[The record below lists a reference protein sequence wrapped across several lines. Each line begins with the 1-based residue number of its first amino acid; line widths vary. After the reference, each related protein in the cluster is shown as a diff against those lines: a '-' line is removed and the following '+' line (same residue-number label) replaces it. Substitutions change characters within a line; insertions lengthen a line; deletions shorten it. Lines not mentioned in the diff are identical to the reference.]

1 MNAIEAVLIGG
12 FVGAV
17 VMAAIGVVLDWRRG
31 EREAE
36 ESQKQRAHD
45 LEVRRLEHQHQVE
58 RAIVEDAARLRDAR
72 FARLSEDARELAK
85 ALFDLE
91 RLALLLQWAQPSDK
105 AELERLETSARIRFQ
120 SARAGLILDA
130 DGARLTTTF
139 ESLTREIA
147 EYQSMLQSHRVLV
160 EARVVQHVVEHADQ
174 LEAQRRK
181 VIDDITAAIQETQ
194 ALLASVSVPVEA
206 PAMEAGPTPGGTDI
220 RSEMADSV
228 ETRRMLPTPEG
239 DEAVAAQAP

>member
-1 MNAIEAVLIGG
+1 VNAIEAVLIGG

-160 EARVVQHVVEHADQ
+160 EARALEQVADHQ
-174 LEAQRRK
+174 DQMEAQRVK
-181 VIDDITAAIQETQ
+181 VVASIMSALGEIQS
-194 ALLASVSVPVEA
+194 LLESLAVPVEA
-206 PAMEAGPTPGGTDI
+206 PPAPPPSPAVSTERAIPRVAPSTELVATTP
-220 RSEMADSV
+220 
-228 ETRRMLPTPEG
+228 P
-239 DEAVAAQAP
+239 